1 MKAKQLEQ
9 EGNLGTTDLNIT
21 TKLVE
26 KQSHLLAL
34 ESIDIVLMALF
45 NKSV

>member
-1 MKAKQLEQ
+1 MKSKQLEQ

-21 TKLVE
+21 TKLAE

-34 ESIDIVLMALF
+34 KNIVTVLLALF
-45 NKSV
+45 SKNI